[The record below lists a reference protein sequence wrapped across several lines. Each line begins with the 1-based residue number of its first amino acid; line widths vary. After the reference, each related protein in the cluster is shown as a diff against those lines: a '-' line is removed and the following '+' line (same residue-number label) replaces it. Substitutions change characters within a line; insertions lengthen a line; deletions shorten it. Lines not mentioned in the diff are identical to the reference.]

1 MCQDKSIEI
10 FVDNKSTLILKKRN
24 ALFYTRNEHVNNK
37 YPSIRESIRK
47 KEVWL
52 SYVKFINQVAYIL
65 TKVLKWEDFC
75 KLRALLGLI

>member
-47 KEVWL
+47 KEV
-52 SYVKFINQVAYIL
+52 
-65 TKVLKWEDFC
+65 
-75 KLRALLGLI
+75 